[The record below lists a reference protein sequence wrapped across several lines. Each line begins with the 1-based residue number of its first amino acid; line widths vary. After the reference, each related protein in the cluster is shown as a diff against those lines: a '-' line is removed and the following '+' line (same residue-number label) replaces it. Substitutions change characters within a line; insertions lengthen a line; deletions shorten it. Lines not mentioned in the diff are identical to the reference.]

1 MIAMVI
7 SYGDPMHT
15 KFAASHYNDA
25 TWPSWQLSYPTLGDK
40 NEYGLPYKAFKSIF
54 MT

>member
-25 TWPSWQLSYPTLGDK
+25 TWQLSYPTLGDK